1 MAKRRR
7 QKGLTK
13 EERTEL
19 ERFVTQGE
27 KRAREINRAR
37 ILLLAGEGRGD
48 SDIGRILG
56 LSRGT
61 VYNVRRKYK
70 TKGPASLRE
79 VLKEEPRS
87 GRPIEIDSWVEAKVT
102 MLACAIPPSGRA
114 RWTLHLLAD
123 KLVKLGV
130 IDSISQES
138 VRQILKKTTSSPG
151 SRNNGASGKS
161 RATTCGI
168 WKTYCIST
176 NSRMMG
182 GIR

>member
-7 QKGLTK
+7 QIGLTK
-13 EERTEL
+13 EQRTEL

-27 KRAREINRAR
+27 KSAREINRAR

-56 LSRGT
+56 LARGT
-61 VYNVRRKYK
+61 IYNVRQKYK
-70 TKGPASLRE
+70 TKVSDSLQE

-87 GRPIEIDSWVEAKVT
+87 GRPIEIDSRVEAKVT
-102 MLACAIPPSGRA
+102 GLACSAPPPGRA
-114 RWTLHLLAD
+114 RWTLRLLAD

-130 IDSISQES
+130 TDSISQES
-138 VRQILKKTTSSPG
+138 GRQMLKKTTSSPG

-168 WKTYCIST
+168 WKTYCIRI

>member
-7 QKGLTK
+7 HIGLTK

-27 KRAREINRAR
+27 KSAREINRAR
-37 ILLLAGEGRGD
+37 ILLLVGEGRED
-48 SDIGRILG
+48 NDIGRILG

-61 VYNVRRKYK
+61 VYNVRQKYK
-70 TKGPASLRE
+70 TKVSDSLRE
-79 VLKEEPRS
+79 VLEEEPRS
-87 GRPIEIDSWVEAKVT
+87 GRPIAIDSRVEAKVT
-102 MLACAIPPSGRA
+102 MLACSAPPPGRA
-114 RWTLHLLAD
+114 RWTLQLLAD

-130 IDSISQES
+130 TDSISQES

-151 SRNNGASGKS
+151 SRNNGAAGKS
-161 RATTCGI
+161 RATTYGI
-168 WKTYCIST
+168 WKTCCISI
-176 NSRMMG
+176 NSPMMG